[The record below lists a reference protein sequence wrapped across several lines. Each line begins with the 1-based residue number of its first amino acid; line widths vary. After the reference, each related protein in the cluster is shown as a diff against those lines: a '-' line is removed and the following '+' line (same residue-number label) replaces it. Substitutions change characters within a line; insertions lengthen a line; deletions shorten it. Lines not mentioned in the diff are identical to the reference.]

1 MVIHSEYFEKI
12 KGLQILGTLD
22 SELIGKQVIHGSPDS
37 ALHAWGIISVVV
49 GQWHGSTD
57 CVPESWLLN
66 LGGLLNH
73 HCRDFLQ

>member
-37 ALHAWGIISVVV
+37 ALHA
-49 GQWHGSTD
+49 
-57 CVPESWLLN
+57 
-66 LGGLLNH
+66 
-73 HCRDFLQ
+73 